1 MSFQLTADTRIAIIG
16 GGKMG
21 EAIMG
26 GWISAQE
33 GPAKLLAA
41 ENFIVAN
48 PGQERRDYLT
58 DNYGVACVADASEID
73 AVDVVLIAVKPQKM
87 AEVLPVV
94 ASRPFAGDAFYISVA
109 AGWTTARIE
118 GLLPQ
123 GVHLCRLMP
132 NTPLLVQCGATAVC
146 KGANTDDAECA
157 LVRDLFACLG
167 RAWIV
172 DEDQIDAVCA
182 ISGSGPAY
190 VARLVEVLG
199 FMGPEVG
206 LPDGMAEQL
215 ALQTVL
221 GTAQLMQQ
229 MDQSAE
235 KTRIDVSSPGGTT
248 IAALDAM
255 DEAGFSDSIQKGVRA
270 AIHRAEE
277 LGNM

>member
-1 MSFQLTADTRIAIIG
+1 MSFQLTGDTRIAVIG

-21 EAIMG
+21 EAVMG

-33 GPAKLLAA
+33 GPARLLTA

-48 PGQERRDYLT
+48 PGRERRDYLAG
-58 DNYGVACVADASEID
+58 NYGVACVEDASRID
-73 AVDVVLIAVKPQKM
+73 VADMVLIAVKPQKM
-87 AEVLPVV
+87 AEVLPVL
-94 ASRPFAGDAFYISVA
+94 ASRPFARTALYISVA

-118 GLLPQ
+118 GFLPQ
-123 GVHLCRLMP
+123 GAHLCRLMP
-132 NTPLLVQCGATAVC
+132 NTPLLVRCGATAVC
-146 KGANTDDAECA
+146 KGANADDAECA

-172 DEDQIDAVCA
+172 NEDQIDAVCA

-190 VARLVEVLG
+190 VARLIEVLG
-199 FMGPEVG
+199 SMGPEVG

-221 GTAQLMQQ
+221 GTAQLMVQ
-229 MDQSAE
+229 MNQSAE

-248 IAALDAM
+248 LAALDAM
-255 DEAGFSDSIQKGVRA
+255 DEAGFSDSIQQGVQA
-270 AIHRAEE
+270 AIRRAKE

>member
-1 MSFQLTADTRIAIIG
+1 MSFQLTGETRIAVIG

-21 EAIMG
+21 EAIIG

-33 GPAKLLAA
+33 GPARMLTA

-48 PGQERRDYLT
+48 PGRERRDYLAG
-58 DNYGVACVADASEID
+58 NYGVACVEDASLID
-73 AVDVVLIAVKPQKM
+73 AADVVLIAVKPQKM
-87 AEVLPVV
+87 AEVLPVL
-94 ASRPFAGDAFYISVA
+94 ASRPFARAAFYISVA

-118 GLLPQ
+118 GFLPQ
-123 GVHLCRLMP
+123 GARLCRLMP
-132 NTPLLVQCGATAVC
+132 NTALLVQCGATAVC
-146 KGANTDDAECA
+146 KGSKADDAECA

-172 DEDQIDAVCA
+172 NEDQIDAVCA

-199 FMGPEVG
+199 SLGPEIG
-206 LPDGMAEQL
+206 LPDGLAAQL

-221 GTAQLMQQ
+221 GTAQLMVQTG
-229 MDQSAE
+229 QSAE

-248 IAALDAM
+248 LAALDAM
-255 DEAGFSDSIQKGVRA
+255 DGAGFSDSIQQGVHA
-270 AIHRAEE
+270 AIRRAKE